1 MEDLLV
7 VEVFNSEQKGPNE
20 VSRFFFSVA
29 TLLYDAIEEF
39 SASDEFENHKVVRGA
54 FIDFMQPKVY
64 VRIEVE

>member
-1 MEDLLV
+1 M
-7 VEVFNSEQKGPNE
+7 EVFNSEQKGPNE

-39 SASDEFENHKVVRGA
+39 PASDEFENHKIVRGA

-64 VRIEVE
+64 NSISKNRG